1 MKKRFALVTDAER
14 GGSLRWS
21 NGLRGR
27 RSSFRSGLVVLLH
40 SGCPA
45 GHDFVLPT
53 IRVGYRLGHC
63 VRFSSHRKKV
73 RIYPFFCR
81 VHPFENLSGRPHE
94 QKYRRWRNWPRL
106 GLNRYAISWGV
117 EYYLATRA
125 GYRNWNLHRFG
136 YYPRLLIRTRY
147 HPLLLELH
155 QC

>member
-1 MKKRFALVTDAER
+1 MKKDLPRLRTLNEAEAY
-14 GGSLRWS
+14 GGVS
-21 NGLRGR
+21 GLRER
-27 RSSFRSGLVVLLH
+27 RSSCHSGLAAPPH

-45 GHDFVLPT
+45 GRVGNPAT
-53 IRVGYRLGHC
+53 IRVGCRSVHC
-63 VRFSSHRKKV
+63 FRFSNHRKRV

-81 VHPFENLSGRPHE
+81 VHPFENLSGKPHE
-94 QKYRRWRNWPRL
+94 QKYRRWWNWPRL

-117 EYYLATRA
+117 EYCWQAS